1 MEKND
6 NPDEVFSVAV
16 NGLSCPLLAVDWNK
30 KRKLEDLELAV
41 PLPKLK
47 CLVQSSD
54 RCKNERW
61 NYGPESVE
69 SVVGIHKHNLMPK
82 TKGYS
87 PKVVSGNYTSS
98 SWTAGGCSKAV
109 VRSEDTGSCSGS
121 NSFMGEYEAT
131 ISFDIQGE
139 AEETTTCPENCSR
152 STFRS
157 TAHSPAFRTMKRKT
171 GEIASSSKEPKA
183 EPKRLNSGD
192 ILDTQIITENLEESS
207 KYQSEF
213 PYTEDDHLL
222 GLDINYADLVALAES
237 HNAVDDAFLH
247 IDDPFSPFYLLQGGG
262 WNADKD
268 SQQAERKPTID
279 QEFEQY
285 FSSLML

>member
-16 NGLSCPLLAVDWNK
+16 NGLSCPLLAADWNK

-69 SVVGIHKHNLMPK
+69 SVVGIHKNNLMPK

-87 PKVVSGNYTSS
+87 PKVVSCNYTSS

-109 VRSEDTGSCSGS
+109 IR
-121 NSFMGEYEAT
+121 GEKTNHPLRGYPARGPGLLVLWL
-131 ISFDIQGE
+131 IQ
-139 AEETTTCPENCSR
+139 A
-152 STFRS
+152 
-157 TAHSPAFRTMKRKT
+157 
-171 GEIASSSKEPKA
+171 
-183 EPKRLNSGD
+183 
-192 ILDTQIITENLEESS
+192 
-207 KYQSEF
+207 
-213 PYTEDDHLL
+213 
-222 GLDINYADLVALAES
+222 
-237 HNAVDDAFLH
+237 
-247 IDDPFSPFYLLQGGG
+247 
-262 WNADKD
+262 
-268 SQQAERKPTID
+268 
-279 QEFEQY
+279 
-285 FSSLML
+285 